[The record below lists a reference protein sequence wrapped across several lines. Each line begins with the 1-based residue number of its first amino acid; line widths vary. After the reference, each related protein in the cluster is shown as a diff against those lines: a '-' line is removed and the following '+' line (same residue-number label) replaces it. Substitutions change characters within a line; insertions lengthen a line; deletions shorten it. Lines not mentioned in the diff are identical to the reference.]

1 MPTYSDSD
9 LQMPDYQ
16 MQDLL
21 TIRSNSMFIS
31 VIPPIDKSKLTQ
43 TTNTLVKTK
52 SMRGDSILNHKYHM
66 LSRLGHGS

>member
-43 TTNTLVKTK
+43 ITNTLVKTK
-52 SMRGDSILNHKYHM
+52 SMRVTH
-66 LSRLGHGS
+66 

>member
-9 LQMPDYQ
+9 FQMPDYQ

-21 TIRSNSMFIS
+21 TIRSNSIFIS

-52 SMRGDSILNHKYHM
+52 SMRVTH
-66 LSRLGHGS
+66 

>member
-52 SMRGDSILNHKYHM
+52 SMRVTH
-66 LSRLGHGS
+66 

>member
-9 LQMPDYQ
+9 FQMPDYQ

-52 SMRGDSILNHKYHM
+52 SMRVTH
-66 LSRLGHGS
+66 